1 MNKAAFKYALAKRNI
16 TQKQLAEKLG
26 VDENTVSHWVNGR
39 TNVTLAIANRLCDVI
54 GITDND
60 EKINIFFSN
69 QSHI

>member
-26 VDENTVSHWVNGR
+26 VDENTVSNWVNGR
-39 TNVTLAIANRLCDVI
+39 TNVTLTTANRLCDVL

-60 EKINIFFSN
+60 EKINRKTDM
-69 QSHI
+69 